1 MATPKKEWK
10 AKILFFWQPTKGWR
24 RSVEL
29 EKLQQL
35 VVPGGQPTIEPK
47 RARTHTNTNTARI
60 RIRCCNLATWVSQE
74 KCGWNILV
82 TFFSVV
88 LVWNTFKGDFLGRLK
103 KCLLETLTS
112 FCNLENSW
120 ILQGIFNSHSYAIP
134 VHDCHHLSCYYLWHY
149 FYLLSFKDANNLQ
162 LCLFNATNEYF
173 TNMCIFLFNCLIH
186 TFRCDSFGFIFH

>member
-1 MATPKKEWK
+1 MLATLCGAWKIAAISGAWRSTNHRAKKGTDPHQYQHSPDQDPV
-10 AKILFFWQPTKGWR
+10 AATWR
-24 RSVEL
+24 RESAKKNVAQIFWL
-29 EKLQQL
+29 
-35 VVPGGQPTIEPK
+35 
-47 RARTHTNTNTARI
+47 R
-60 RIRCCNLATWVSQE
+60 
-74 KCGWNILV
+74 
-82 TFFSVV
+82 FFSVV

-149 FYLLSFKDANNLQ
+149 FYLLSFKDANNSQ

-186 TFRCDSFGFIFH
+186 AFRCDSFGFIFH

>member
-1 MATPKKEWK
+1 MGNPAGTEKRVKSREANCWQSFFIRRGQHVK
-10 AKILFFWQPTKGWR
+10 DFSRTTAEISQLSSQLLFSIFFSIFWLINIKNSQLHFHGNWQRQKRNGKQKYFFSGSQLR
-24 RSVEL
+24 AGSVEL

-103 KCLLETLTS
+103 KCLL
-112 FCNLENSW
+112 
-120 ILQGIFNSHSYAIP
+120 
-134 VHDCHHLSCYYLWHY
+134 
-149 FYLLSFKDANNLQ
+149 
-162 LCLFNATNEYF
+162 
-173 TNMCIFLFNCLIH
+173 
-186 TFRCDSFGFIFH
+186 